1 MYFLMSS
8 YGDILL
14 ATLLGALLSLIFI
27 ALLLGALHLFG
38 FRIPLRKAR
47 KKKTS
52 LPKCSE
58 DGIACAENEISEEE
72 LLVIISAAVASCAER
87 DGRAFRVVSFR
98 RI

>member
-1 MYFLMSS
+1 MYFLTSS

-27 ALLLGALHLFG
+27 ALSLGALHLFG
-38 FRIPLRKAR
+38 FRIPLRKTR

-52 LPKCSE
+52 LPKSSE
-58 DGIACAENEISEEE
+58 DGFTRAENEISEEE
-72 LLVIISAAVASCAER
+72 LLVIISAAVASYAER